1 MRQDHDG
8 ITRRELGI
16 VLGAACGVSS
26 MTGQGT
32 NPKRL
37 DWTVGNSSIEQLLV
51 LDNGR
56 FTCAG
61 LRDRRSGREWIHPA
75 VPSDDFLVLGAIGEK
90 PFRLTGEG
98 AWRIANQG
106 SEKSGG
112 WRKLSLELKT
122 GNVPIAVVRE
132 YLVHEQLPVIRART
146 TVRND
151 GDQPAVLHR
160 VDTFNLRVAP
170 VAEPLE
176 LHWIN
181 NFSRAMLPRPGNPIH
196 SCTVTENVREV
207 VRTGPYSP
215 DMGWFSLEMGDR
227 VEALIGG
234 WEWSG
239 PMAVAFGDLV
249 DPCAIQGGLDPDGM
263 NEPLPPGSSFSAPI
277 GWYGFARDAE
287 DQAALSHQLVRT
299 ALAPPLPK
307 SDFPWVGY
315 CTWACSL
322 DEKSPYNEPGTHPWF
337 PTEKNLLSQVDA
349 AAAIGCEMYLW
360 DYGWFPRVG
369 DWWCDPKRF
378 PNGPKP
384 VVAAAKQRGMKVG
397 LWLGFGNADEKSDV
411 VRDHPDWL
419 ATWGG
424 RPIPD
429 KFFTRTGASVWN
441 TRVLCLAHRPAREW
455 VKQQISR
462 VVDSFELD
470 WFKHDFDLV
479 TMCDAKDHTHTPGD
493 SRVASCAGFYEVMDF
508 VRQRYPAL
516 VCENWTNNSAVPD
529 YGVLQR
535 HHVQLIG
542 DAYAAFVL
550 RQMFYGHLMIFPV
563 DRQHRYVRFEDSSG
577 DLKTML
583 RSGFLGGPCTILSD
597 PRLLSQEQRALLA
610 AEIERY
616 KKWRGLFAAA
626 QVHTLGGRPHP
637 RSWDATEFHVP
648 SDGRAIVFVFRNDH
662 RETSRAFVLRGLDPA
677 RQYRVETVDAGETRV
692 VAGRDLMN
700 TGLEVA
706 IPERNRSELVLLTGM
721 RKEG

>member
-1 MRQDHDG
+1 MKHDTDG
-8 ITRRELGI
+8 ITRRDFGL
-16 VLGAACGVSS
+16 VLGTLYPLNALAEQTS
-26 MTGQGT
+26 
-32 NPKRL
+32 NPTRT
-37 DWTVGNSSIEQLLV
+37 DWTVSNPGIELLLR

-56 FTCAG
+56 FGCAG
-61 LRDRRSGREWIHPA
+61 LRNPRTGREWIHPT
-75 VPSDDFLVLGAIGEK
+75 VPSDDLLVEGVAGEK
-90 PFRLTGEG
+90 KFRLTGEG
-98 AWRIANQG
+98 SWRTAK
-106 SEKSGG
+106 ETRDDSGG
-112 WRKLSLELKT
+112 WRKLTIELKT
-122 GNVPIAVVRE
+122 DAAPVCIIRE
-132 YLVHEQLPVIRART
+132 YLVHDRLPVIRSRT

-151 GDQPAVLHR
+151 GGQPVMLNR

-170 VAEPLE
+170 TTDPLE

-181 NFSRAMLPRPGNPIH
+181 NFGRAMLPRPGNPIH
-196 SCTVTENVREV
+196 TCTVTENVREV

-215 DMGWFSLEMGDR
+215 DLGWFSLEIQDR
-227 VEALIGG
+227 AESLIGG

-239 PMAVAFGDLV
+239 PMAVSFGDLV
-249 DPCAIQGGLDPDGM
+249 DPCAIQGGLDPEGM
-263 NEPLPPGSSFSAPI
+263 HEPLAPGAGFTAPM
-277 GWYGFARDAE
+277 GWFGFARDAE
-287 DQAALSHQLVRT
+287 DQADLSHQLVRT
-299 ALAPPLPK
+299 ALAPPLPQK
-307 SDFPWVGY
+307 DFPWVGY

-349 AAAIGCEMYLW
+349 AAAIGCELYLW

-378 PNGPKP
+378 SNGPKTIAQA
-384 VVAAAKQRGMKVG
+384 VKQHGMKLG
-397 LWLGFGNADEKSDV
+397 LWFGFGNADKNSTV
-411 VRDHPDWL
+411 VREHPDWL
-419 ATWGG
+419 AMWAG

-470 WFKHDFDLV
+470 WLKHDFDLV

-493 SRVASCAGFYEVMDF
+493 SRVASCEGFYEVMDF
-508 VRQRYPAL
+508 VRQRYPSL

-550 RQMFYGHLMIFPV
+550 RQMFYGHLMIFPA

-597 PRLLSQEQRALLA
+597 PRLLPPAQRSVLV
-610 AEIERY
+610 AEIARY
-616 KKWRGLFAAA
+616 QKWRNLFATAS
-626 QVHTLGGRPHP
+626 VHTLGGRPHP
-637 RSWDATEFHVP
+637 RSWDATEFHA
-648 SDGRAIVFVFRNDH
+648 SAQGRAMVFVFRNDH
-662 RETSRAFVLRGLDPA
+662 PDATRSFTLRGLKPDV
-677 RQYRVETVDAGETRV
+677 QYRVETVDAGKNHV
-692 VAGRDLMN
+692 AAGRELMAA
-700 TGLEVA
+700 GLELT
-706 IPERNRSELVLLTGM
+706 IPERNRSELVLLSAM